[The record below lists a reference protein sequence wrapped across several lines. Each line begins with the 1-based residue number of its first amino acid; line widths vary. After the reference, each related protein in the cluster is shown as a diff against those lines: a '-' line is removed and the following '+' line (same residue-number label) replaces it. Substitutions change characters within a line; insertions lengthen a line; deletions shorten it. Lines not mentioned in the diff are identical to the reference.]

1 MSSYQITRVGL
12 PITTATITPD
22 FISILN
28 ELKNNPKYIGIMVG
42 NDQKA
47 APAGYAVIQ
56 NDMGIEY
63 KVLDVWTEDRDPVR
77 ATMNLLRQLKE
88 IHADT
93 LFDNVLLFTPGSP
106 YIDDAISKVLL
117 SAYNDI
123 RVIDTKGAPQ
133 IASEFIES
141 LGYKTIVRNYHD
153 DFILKK
159 NITLDRTVVSIFSCL
174 QNGYVATLRSALT
187 NLQPDRVITV
197 GVGEEI
203 YHKEYTLEEIVEQCD
218 SICNDRPVSFA
229 FIFN

>member
-12 PITTATITPD
+12 PITTATITTEFMD
-22 FISILN
+22 ILN
-28 ELKNNPKYIGIMVG
+28 ELKNNPKYIGIMVAD
-42 NDQKA
+42 DQHA
-47 APAGYAVIQ
+47 APAGYKVIQ

-93 LFDNVLLFTPGSP
+93 LFEHAVLFTPGSP

-133 IASEFIES
+133 IAAEFVES

-153 DFILKK
+153 DFILNK
-159 NITLDRTVVSIFSCL
+159 NPMIDRSVVSIFSCL
-174 QNGYVATLRSALT
+174 QNGYIATLRSALF
-187 NLQPDRVITV
+187 NLQPDRVIVV
-197 GVGEEI
+197 GVEEEI
-203 YHKEYTLEEIVEQCD
+203 YYKEYTLDEIVEQCD
-218 SICNDRPVSFA
+218 SIYNDRPLSFA
-229 FIFN
+229 FIFD